1 MRRRAFVQAGCVVFA
16 GLQGCSSLEQ
26 MGSPA
31 SMPSGASKTA
41 SVVDSLSSQFG
52 VTPQQATAGVGSMLG
67 YARSQLSPTD
77 FATVSKALPGADTY
91 LTAATAVLGGTSGIN
106 TPAALG
112 SAFSKIGM
120 SPEMVMK
127 FAPVVA
133 DYAGQYGGP
142 AAKSLLATVFK

>member
-1 MRRRAFVQAGCVVFA
+1 MKRREFAQAAFVALA
-16 GLQGCSSLEQ
+16 GLQGCSSMQ
-26 MGSPA
+26 SMGLPGSTGSSAPKA
-31 SMPSGASKTA
+31 A

-67 YARSQLSPTD
+67 YAKTQLSPAD

-91 LTAATAVLGGTSGIN
+91 MTAASAVLGSTGITS
-106 TPAALG
+106 PAALG

-142 AAKSLLATVFK
+142 AAKTLLATVFK